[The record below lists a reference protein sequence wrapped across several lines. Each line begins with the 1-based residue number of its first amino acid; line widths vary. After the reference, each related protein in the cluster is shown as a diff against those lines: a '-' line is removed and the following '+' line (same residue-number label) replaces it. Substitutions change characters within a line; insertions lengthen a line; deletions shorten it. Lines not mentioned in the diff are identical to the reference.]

1 MECLIQSF
9 LESKKNVILKAR
21 KIDVIVRYFRMKY
34 KIQISREALKVRL
47 NSMLKD
53 QELKLIIQH

>member
-9 LESKKNVILKAR
+9 LESKNVILKAR
-21 KIDVIVRYFRMKY
+21 KLDVIVRYFRMKY

-47 NSMLKD
+47 NSLLKER
-53 QELKLIIQH
+53 ELKLVIQN